1 MTRDLVS
8 EVSRSAQPV
17 TGAERDLIDRT
28 LRWNELFCHWPDEAR
43 GRLVKD
49 ARLRAYDRRTQ
60 VLAHDRHARE
70 MLAVAS
76 GFMEVGCVD
85 AEGRRYLHGLLG
97 AGHIAAVVR
106 LLEDEPLPYQYHA
119 HEDSVIVHLTCD
131 TVLAVL
137 AEQPQLWREVARMG
151 LQRHRYSLQAL
162 HDKVLNSIP
171 QRLVVT
177 LLRLAEYYGVSESGG
192 VALGVRLS
200 QHDLAAMLGV
210 SRQTINRELGVLIEQ
225 GILDV
230 SYNRIVIRD
239 PLRLKGLLQQP

>member
-1 MTRDLVS
+1 MTRELLV
-8 EVSRSAQPV
+8 ERSGPTRSV
-17 TGAERDLIDRT
+17 PGTERELIDRT

-43 GRLVKD
+43 GRLVNH
-49 ARLRAYDRRTQ
+49 ARLRVYDRRTQ
-60 VLAHDRHARE
+60 VLAHDRQARE

-76 GFMEVGCVD
+76 GCLEVGCID
-85 AEGRRYLHGLLG
+85 AEGRKYLHGLLG

-106 LLEDEPLPYQYHA
+106 LLDDEPLPYQYHA
-119 HEDSVIVHLTCD
+119 HEDSVIVHLACD
-131 TVLAVL
+131 VVLAVL
-137 AEQPQLWREVARMG
+137 AEYPQLWREVARMG
-151 LQRHRYSLQAL
+151 LQRQRYSLQSL
-162 HDKVLNSIP
+162 HERVLSTIP

-177 LLRLAEYYGVSESGG
+177 LVRLAEYYGVSESGG

-225 GILDV
+225 GILDA

-239 PLRLKGLLQQP
+239 PVRLKGLLQQP